1 MFDELAAHQ
10 EQEAIFMTDE
20 PSAGAR
26 KHPNT
31 RKNTSFFLFFFF
43 GQVPPPASDLWKTY

>member
-31 RKNTSFFLFFFF
+31 RKNTFFVVS
-43 GQVPPPASDLWKTY
+43 GQVPASASNLWKTY